1 MGAGRGAALV
11 VACAAGIYGAYLTQ
25 GYVQESMCA
34 RGPPP
39 CCPPV
44 PFLPLILPPPPRPPA
59 LPPPNLHTWPWPL
72 VPPAGRAV
80 SPPTLVSG
88 QFPMEVTDTP
98 WGGGY
103 RSTQA
108 YAPDGAH
115 FPHLKSLHGLQSFG
129 CFFAA
134 GLVLLLLP
142 GARGEA
148 GKTGSVWAY
157 LKPSITNSIGP
168 TLGIIALKN
177 IPFSAQLLVKSC
189 KIVTVML
196 GNTIL
201 SGMRYSA
208 KEYLCAVVIV
218 AGLCLFSFQSSTQAT
233 TKLTNPNALLGYTL
247 CFFNLTLD
255 GYTNSAQ
262 DEIKRKYSGTS
273 AVEMMCWMNFWCAI
287 ISGTYTFGFSSS
299 GLEIVSFC
307 FSHPQAFQDV
317 LLYCICGAVGQLFIF
332 FTLTSYGSL
341 TNTLITT
348 TRKFFSIL
356 LSSMI
361 SGSTLLPLQWGG
373 VSLVFAGLFWNIWMK
388 VQKSR
393 AKSKK
398 E

>member
-1 MGAGRGAALV
+1 MG
-11 VACAAGIYGAYLTQ
+11 
-25 GYVQESMCA
+25 
-34 RGPPP
+34 
-39 CCPPV
+39 
-44 PFLPLILPPPPRPPA
+44 
-59 LPPPNLHTWPWPL
+59 
-72 VPPAGRAV
+72 
-80 SPPTLVSG
+80 
-88 QFPMEVTDTP
+88 VTDTP
-98 WGGGY
+98 WGGGC

-142 GARGEA
+142 GARGKA

-218 AGLCLFSFQSSTQAT
+218 AGLCLFSFQTSTQAT

-356 LSSMI
+356 LSSVI

-373 VSLVFAGLFWNIWMK
+373 VSLVFTGLFWNIWMK

>member
-1 MGAGRGAALV
+1 VRDRAPPRTAPSPPSRSASFSASAPPFLRS
-11 VACAAGIYGAYLTQ
+11 APLPPIH
-25 GYVQESMCA
+25 SRMC
-34 RGPPP
+34 PPP
-39 CCPPV
+39 SSPSRQSGV
-44 PFLPLILPPPPRPPA
+44 PQ
-59 LPPPNLHTWPWPL
+59 
-72 VPPAGRAV
+72 RASV
-80 SPPTLVSG
+80 GSSCLQGSLTL
-88 QFPMEVTDTP
+88 M
-98 WGGGY
+98 GGVC

-108 YAPDGAH
+108 YAPDGAN

-148 GKTGSVWAY
+148 GKTGSVWTY
-157 LKPSITNSIGP
+157 LKPSVTNSIGP

-189 KIVTVML
+189 KIVTVMI
-196 GNTIL
+196 GNTVL

-218 AGLCLFSFQSSTQAT
+218 AGLCLFSSQTSAQAT

-273 AVEMMCWMNFWCAI
+273 AVEMMCWMNFWCAV
-287 ISGTYTFGFSSS
+287 ISGTFTFGFSSS
-299 GLEIVSFC
+299 GRDIVSFC
-307 FSHPQAFQDV
+307 LSHPQAFRDV

-356 LSSMI
+356 LSSVI